1 MQHAPVI
8 QQDAPGLVVV
18 GAGCAGVEA
27 AFAARNAGWQGPIT
41 LLGEESAEPYHR
53 PPLSKAFLQGTAG
66 IDSLGLKQAALYERA
81 AIARIGAT
89 RVTRIDRAARRL
101 HCADGRTL
109 PYGQLVLAC
118 GGRARRLDE
127 ALAEGGGHVHYLRT
141 LDDARG
147 LRARLEHSRR
157 VVIVGAGYV
166 GLEVASACRALG
178 LAVTVLEAA
187 PRVLARVTAPVVSA
201 FYEATHRGQGV
212 DLLLDTG
219 VAALEPAG
227 DGGVAAVHTSD
238 GQRIPTDL
246 VIAGIGLAPNVEL
259 AREAGLAVGDGI
271 VVDAMLRTEDPDILA
286 IGDCALAYNPRY
298 GRAMRIESVPNA
310 LEHARQAA
318 ATVCG
323 KPRELDPLPWFWSDQ
338 YGLKLKMA
346 GVAHGHDQVVVRGD
360 PRQGAFSVFYLKSG
374 QLLAVD
380 TVNRPGEFMAARKL
394 IFSTIGQA
402 DRLADET
409 RELKHWLA

>member
-1 MQHAPVI
+1 MQHAPEI

-53 PPLSKAFLQGTAG
+53 PPLSKAFLQGAAG

-89 RVTRIDRAARRL
+89 RVARIDRAARRL

-109 PYGQLVLAC
+109 PYGKLVLAC

-127 ALAEGGGHVHYLRT
+127 A
-141 LDDARG
+141 
-147 LRARLEHSRR
+147 RR

-212 DLLLDTG
+212 DLRLGTG

-338 YGLKLKMA
+338 YDLKLKMA

>member
-53 PPLSKAFLQGTAG
+53 PPLSKAFLQGAAG

-109 PYGQLVLAC
+109 PYGKLVLAC

-338 YGLKLKMA
+338 
-346 GVAHGHDQVVVRGD
+346 
-360 PRQGAFSVFYLKSG
+360 
-374 QLLAVD
+374 
-380 TVNRPGEFMAARKL
+380 
-394 IFSTIGQA
+394 
-402 DRLADET
+402 
-409 RELKHWLA
+409 